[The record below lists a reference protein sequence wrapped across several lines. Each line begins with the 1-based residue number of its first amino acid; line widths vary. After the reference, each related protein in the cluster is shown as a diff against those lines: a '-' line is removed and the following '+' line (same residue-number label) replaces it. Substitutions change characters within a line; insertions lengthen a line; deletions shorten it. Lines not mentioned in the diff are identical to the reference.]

1 MTTQQF
7 SHFVTFLINT
17 FIVTNISGCSN
28 QMTSQI
34 QGVSVVRQVVLNDD
48 RNLASCDHSWLVP
61 NSPNG
66 VLMSEFGKPISDVDG
81 QNVLVKGQDQRV
93 VVALNVPSSAQMSQ
107 VTKSL
112 ARLEEVYSQNK
123 NIKHLVILIV
133 NLGYD

>member
-1 MTTQQF
+1 
-7 SHFVTFLINT
+7 
-17 FIVTNISGCSN
+17 
-28 QMTSQI
+28 
-34 QGVSVVRQVVLNDD
+34 
-48 RNLASCDHSWLVP
+48 
-61 NSPNG
+61 
-66 VLMSEFGKPISDVDG
+66 MSEFGKPISDVDG